1 MRPWTAD
8 IYGYLIP
15 QPSSWAGEESVTRMS
30 FPVWRDIG
38 AHCSL
43 HGQDC
48 WALGQPQV
56 WWLCFLRRT
65 GLVLIRPPL
74 QESGGKEP
82 RCRPC
87 WAEAALVCCGELGE
101 ALYWDRQQASPWNGD
116 PRRSGLGWAV
126 RRSQPRSVSSSE
138 QETEG
143 THLLYNSDFKFAW
156 LEKWFAQW
164 W

>member
-1 MRPWTAD
+1 MNSWYLWISDSTALFL
-8 IYGYLIP
+8 GRWGVCNKNELP
-15 QPSSWAGEESVTRMS
+15 RLEGHWSSLFSSWAGLLS
-30 FPVWRDIG
+30 P
-38 AHCSL
+38 
-43 HGQDC
+43 
-48 WALGQPQV
+48 GQPQV

-116 PRRSGLGWAV
+116 PRRSGLGWAA